1 MLFVDWDVNEWKG
14 NYVLYLCKVEIL
26 EIVFFLIIGNVSV
39 RRKIIYGVYN
49 IKSCFVG

>member
-1 MLFVDWDVNEWKG
+1 MNEKEI
-14 NYVLYLCKVEIL
+14 VLYLCKVEIL

-49 IKSCFVG
+49 IKVVL